1 MTSPSCNTPAAPLAC
16 RRARTL
22 LHRNILANVLQS
34 EAWLQPALRKP
45 PIVDQLFVVCAL
57 PLYHI
62 FALTICYLLAVRV
75 GGVNL
80 LIPNPRDIGGFIK
93 ELQKYQANWFPAVNT
108 LYNALLQ
115 HRVREG

>member
-1 MTSPSCNTPAAPLAC
+1 
-16 RRARTL
+16 
-22 LHRNILANVLQS
+22 VLQS
-34 EAWLQPALRKP
+34 EAWLQPGAAETAYRRS
-45 PIVDQLFVVCAL
+45 VVRCSARL

-80 LIPNPRDIGGFIK
+80 LIPNPRDNRRFIK

-115 HRVREG
+115 HPSSRRLTFPSSKSVWAAAWRCKDGSLKLG